1 MSVKTTGGIYRSL
14 SIHTSEIYLTSI
26 QFHYIS
32 LIVFVC
38 YIHSYSLLAIIFF
51 VFFIIRRF
59 QNSFRVS
66 FPHIASFIP
75 VYSSLRSAPIHS
87 YPSFLTSLFSSLIPS
102 RTFIILRFSL
112 LCQSVPIHLSF
123 EIPHSS
129 SLNSHPLCLTSFSLS
144 LISRPSYLPF
154 FLCLSVNRFHYLLH
168 FNCHTVLK

>member
-26 QFHYIS
+26 QFHYIF

-51 VFFIIRRF
+51 VFFIIRRS

-66 FPHIASFIP
+66 FPHVASFIP

-87 YPSFLTSLFSSLIPS
+87 YPSFLTSLFSPLIPS
-102 RTFIILRFSL
+102 RTFIILSFSL
-112 LCQSVPIHLSF
+112 LC
-123 EIPHSS
+123 PHSS
-129 SLNSHPLCLTSFSLS
+129 LIRNPSCIIPQFSSLMSHILFPIPYFSSLLFAVLSLS
-144 LISRPSYLPF
+144 LCQSLP
-154 FLCLSVNRFHYLLH
+154 LSVTF
-168 FNCHTVLK
+168 